1 MQKLTLA
8 ALSSAALLLTLTG
21 CERSNGPGNGS
32 AQVAQAARPTF
43 EQVDTNGDGR
53 ITAAEALAVPGLDF
67 ARMDTDKNQTV
78 TPDEFSSAMALSRKP
93 RG

>member
-8 ALSSAALLLTLTG
+8 ALSSAALLFTLAG
-21 CERSNGPGNGS
+21 CDRSNGPGS
-32 AQVAQAARPTF
+32 AKVAQAARPTF

-53 ITAAEALAVPGLDF
+53 ITAQEALAVPGLDF
-67 ARMDTDKNQTV
+67 SRMDADKNQSV
-78 TPDEFSSAMALSRKP
+78 TPDEFKSAMALKP

>member
-8 ALSSAALLLTLTG
+8 ALSSAALLLSLAA
-21 CERSNGPGNGS
+21 CDRSNTPGN

-43 EQVDTNGDGR
+43 GQVDANGDGR

-67 ARMDTDKNQTV
+67 SRMDTDKNQTV
-78 TPDEFSSAMALSRKP
+78 TPEEFASAMALKP

>member
-8 ALSSAALLLTLTG
+8 ALSSAAVLLTLAG
-21 CERSNGPGNGS
+21 CDRSNAPGNGS
-32 AQVAQAARPTF
+32 AQVAQASRPTF
-43 EQVDTNGDGR
+43 EQVDANGDGR

-78 TPDEFSSAMALSRKP
+78 TPEEFASAMALSRRP
-93 RG
+93 GG